1 MLLPNDDR
9 LARGNKE
16 PIPAIVLLP
25 LLPALPGV
33 LVRTAEELY
42 GLSVSQTLTLLS
54 ELHRER
60 LVITDRHGLVTL
72 SKLEK

>member
-54 ELHRER
+54 ELHRDR
-60 LVITDRHGLVTL
+60 LVITDRHGLVTS